1 MHKYQRKIVIERVNG
16 FAAIAIGRLTRQGH
30 WSVQNYK
37 RGSRAD
43 ILNMFNDFYNHFVET
58 DQPCEVEYVN
68 VDKLSTIHSLA
79 NGPHFT
85 H

>member
-1 MHKYQRKIVIERVNG
+1 MHKHQRKIVIEQVNG
-16 FAAIAIGRLTRQGH
+16 SAAIAIGRLTRQGH

-37 RGSRAD
+37 RGTRNAV
-43 ILNMFNDFYNHFVET
+43 LNMFNDFYNHFVET
-58 DQPCEVEYVN
+58 DQPCEVEFLN
-68 VDKLSTIHSLA
+68 VKKLSTVHSLA